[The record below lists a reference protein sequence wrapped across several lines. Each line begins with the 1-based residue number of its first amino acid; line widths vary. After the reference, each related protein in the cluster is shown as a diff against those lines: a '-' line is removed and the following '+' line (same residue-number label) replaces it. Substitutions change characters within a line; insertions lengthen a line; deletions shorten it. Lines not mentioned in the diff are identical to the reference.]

1 MINIRQFSY
10 REHWQEIEITLE
22 RPTDDDTSLGFAIA
36 GGIDI
41 PFLHHNFISVIVIN
55 INENSL
61 VYRDKRLELYDIIL
75 RVNHIDFTNIKHQE
89 AVNILRKA
97 GPEVKLLIRRLSPSI
112 NEEIKLEHNG
122 KLGISIA
129 GGIGK
134 EYLENDHGI
143 FVTNIGQY
151 QTNKQLDIG
160 DRLLRIS
167 SMYNT
172 YDLRFVTHDMATK
185 YIELACKESKMI
197 TLYVGHTRP
206 IVGIKSERT
215 LLHESQSDP
224 CISKDES
231 NINEVKNTSRV
242 VVSDKD
248 HHSETNDYD
257 ARYENCGNRLKNRLL
272 NGRCTEGSKVLFGVR
287 QEQPQVIKSTRAM
300 PMKDLKSDHE
310 ANTRVEHF
318 NSLYEQRPSEL
329 HHSRR
334 ITSVDQIFAQQMKL
348 NEGVI
353 FDADAEKLRR
363 QQSKISQKAR
373 LEREGIVAGGDGRL
387 RWQVD

>member
-1 MINIRQFSY
+1 MINIRQFSN
-10 REHWQEIEITLE
+10 REHWQEIEITFE

-167 SMYNT
+167 SM
-172 YDLRFVTHDMATK
+172 
-185 YIELACKESKMI
+185 
-197 TLYVGHTRP
+197 
-206 IVGIKSERT
+206 
-215 LLHESQSDP
+215 
-224 CISKDES
+224 
-231 NINEVKNTSRV
+231 
-242 VVSDKD
+242 
-248 HHSETNDYD
+248 
-257 ARYENCGNRLKNRLL
+257 RYENCGNRLKNRLL

-287 QEQPQVIKSTRAM
+287 QEQPQVIKVAWSSLRT
-300 PMKDLKSDHE
+300 L
-310 ANTRVEHF
+310 ANNLT
-318 NSLYEQRPSEL
+318 P
-329 HHSRR
+329 
-334 ITSVDQIFAQQMKL
+334 
-348 NEGVI
+348 
-353 FDADAEKLRR
+353 
-363 QQSKISQKAR
+363 
-373 LEREGIVAGGDGRL
+373 
-387 RWQVD
+387 